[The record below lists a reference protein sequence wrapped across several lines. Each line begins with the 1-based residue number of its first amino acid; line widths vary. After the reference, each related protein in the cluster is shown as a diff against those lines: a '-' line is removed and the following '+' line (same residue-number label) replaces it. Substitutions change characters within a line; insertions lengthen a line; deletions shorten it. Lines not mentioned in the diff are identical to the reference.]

1 MPRNPTTYIDA
12 DGAHVPA
19 KYVREYDKLR
29 DRIARR
35 ILADWQAEQ
44 KRLRKVKADTLA
56 AIDRLRE
63 AAAAETGVP
72 DLGGRQGNI
81 QFRSFDGTITVSV
94 DAARRTEFD
103 ERLGIAQRLIL
114 EAVGD
119 MTADTQS
126 ADLVEIAT
134 KAFQPRRN
142 GNLDMQRIRDLRK
155 YKVRHPKWIKAC
167 EIIGDCE
174 RTVGHRRY
182 VRVAVRTG
190 ADETPQP
197 VTLDIASL

>member
-35 ILADWQAEQ
+35 ILADWQAEE

-72 DLGGRQGNI
+72 DRGGRQGTI
-81 QFRSFDGTITVSV
+81 QVRSFDGTITVSV

-142 GNLDMQRIRDLRK
+142 GNLDMQRIRDLK
-155 YKVRHPKWIKAC
+155 SYKVTHPKWVKAC
-167 EIIGDCE
+167 EIISECE
-174 RTVGHRRY
+174 RVVGHRRY
-182 VRVAVRTG
+182 IRVSVRRA
-190 ADETPQP
+190 ADAEPENL
-197 VTLDIASL
+197 VLDIAAV